1 MISKCYCQCQYTT
14 THCHSYCSISIW
26 SFHGANMVSEFAE
39 CAAVSQ
45 ALELLQDFISAV
57 FWQYYHWNLGYL
69 CSAQPDWIELTVHI
83 FPFITGDDS
92 AVVFTTQIQDSKS
105 VCNNNSFKPLFGMFI
120 YFPMRSICCAKSSEM
135 LMGPRWPL
143 KLQNWD

>member
-1 MISKCYCQCQYTT
+1 MLLSVSIHNHSLSQLLLYKYLIISWGQYGFRI
-14 THCHSYCSISIW
+14 CWMCCCEPG
-26 SFHGANMVSEFAE
+26 FR
-39 CAAVSQ
+39 AATGLHIRSVVI
-45 ALELLQDFISAV
+45 L